1 MSSAGAEDEEIEEG
15 GQGDFLKDVESSDAS
30 DESSDTAGA
39 ADTAGASGASGSP
52 ESAASPERRGD
63 RDRRAL
69 ARARE
74 LVEEERVEDAEALYR
89 KLIRQNPGHV
99 KARNNL
105 GVLYDEMGAHE
116 RALEQF
122 EGGLEIEPENVGLLI
137 NKASAL
143 ASLSRFDEA
152 EQVLLRAERVEP
164 GSPEIRRARGILSY
178 RRGLYAEAVE
188 ALQTICRREPED
200 GVAQFYL
207 GESLNRLGRVEDALD
222 ALEKAVEIEPENHR
236 AYYTLGI
243 LYDKLHLPQQAAL
256 MYRKSRKLQAPS

>member
-1 MSSAGAEDEEIEEG
+1 MNSTEAEAEDEEIEEG
-15 GQGDFLKDVESSDAS
+15 GQGDLLKDVEPSDAS
-30 DESSDTAGA
+30 DESSDTSGPSDA
-39 ADTAGASGASGSP
+39 AAASGSP
-52 ESAASPERRGD
+52 ESSPSPERRGD

-164 GSPEIRRARGILSY
+164 GAPETRRARGILSY

-188 ALQTICRREPED
+188 ALQIICRREPED

-207 GESLNRLGRVEDALD
+207 GESLNRLGRVEEALD

>member
-1 MSSAGAEDEEIEEG
+1 MSSRDEDDPGRDQGDLLDDPDADLDPGPAPETDPEIGADGADDPDGAE
-15 GQGDFLKDVESSDAS
+15 S
-30 DESSDTAGA
+30 TAEA
-39 ADTAGASGASGSP
+39 P
-52 ESAASPERRGD
+52 KPPERRGD
-63 RDRRAL
+63 RDGRAL

-74 LVEEERVEDAEALYR
+74 LVEEQRIEDAVALYR
-89 KLIRQNPGHV
+89 KLIRRDPGHV

-116 RALEQF
+116 RALEEF
-122 EGGLEIEPENVGLLI
+122 DGALEIVPESVEILI

-143 ASLSRFDEA
+143 ASLSRFEEA
-152 EQVLLRAERVEP
+152 EHALRRAERLEP
-164 GSPEIRRARGILSY
+164 GAPDVRRARGILSY

-188 ALQTICRREPED
+188 ALETICRREPED

-207 GESLNRLGRVEDALD
+207 GEALNRVGRIEEALD
-222 ALEKAVEIEPENHR
+222 ALEKAIEIQPENHR
-236 AYYTLGI
+236 AYYSLGI